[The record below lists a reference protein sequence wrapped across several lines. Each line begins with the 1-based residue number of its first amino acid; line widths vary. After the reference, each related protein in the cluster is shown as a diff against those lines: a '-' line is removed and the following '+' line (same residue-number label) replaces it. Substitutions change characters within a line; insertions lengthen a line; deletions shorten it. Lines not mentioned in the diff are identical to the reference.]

1 MITST
6 KYFNPNGCKILDEK
20 IFEPK
25 NIVTRLNTGFIDFNR
40 PRYKW
45 SKELYRMAMNRFWTP
60 QQVNVSA
67 EKKNFS
73 LLSPNE
79 KEIYKRVFS
88 QLSFDD
94 SIQTNF
100 LIDLAPKANNQITRA
115 TIIKQA
121 EQEIVHS
128 DMYSF
133 LLDNVGNSNEVFDLY
148 KTEPSI
154 ALKNQRI
161 ADMYARYINGETQK
175 DFLMSAMC
183 SVCLEGVFFLTG
195 FSYIF
200 VMGDKIQG
208 SSDGLAEIAIDEIVL
223 HLPIFANIVNTI
235 YRENY
240 FTASVKDEMI
250 NILMEAYDIEME
262 YAKSLEPYPILG
274 LTPELIQTTIENFVN
289 DRAKILHLPL
299 PFPKRNITPLQKLI
313 KDRIDS
319 RNSVKSNFFETQV
332 KNYSVGSIDLDD
344 F

>member
-6 KYFNPNGCKILDEK
+6 KYFNPNGCEILDER

-25 NIVTRLNTGFIDFNR
+25 NIITRLNTGFIDFNR

-45 SKELYRMAMNRFWTP
+45 SKELYDTAMNRFWTP
-60 QQVNVSA
+60 QQVNTAS
-67 EKKNFS
+67 EKKNYS
-73 LLSPNE
+73 LLLPNE

-100 LIDLAPKANNQITRA
+100 LVDLAPKANNQIVRA
-115 TIIKQA
+115 SMLKQM
-121 EQEIVHS
+121 EQEINHS
-128 DMYSF
+128 SSYSF
-133 LLDNVGNSNEVFDLY
+133 LLDVVGNSNEIFDLY

-154 ALKNQRI
+154 AHKNQRI

-183 SVCLEGVFFLTG
+183 SVCLEGIFFLTG

-208 SSDGLAEIAIDEIVL
+208 SSDMLAEIAIDEVII
-223 HLPIFANIVNTI
+223 HLPMFANVVNTI
-235 YRENY
+235 YKENY
-240 FTASVKDEMI
+240 FTSSVKDEML

-262 YAKSLEPYPILG
+262 YAKSLEPYSILG
-274 LTPELIQTTIENFVN
+274 LTPELVQTTIENFVN

-299 PFPKRNITPLQKLI
+299 PFPKRDTTPLQKLI
-313 KDRIDS
+313 KHRIDE
-319 RNSVKSNFFETQV
+319 RNNIKSNLFERQV
-332 KNYSVGSIDLDD
+332 KNYSVGSLDLDD